1 MGKGANRNKLCR
13 CGSGKKL
20 KNCSCKLSKLDRA
33 FPKGRV
39 IDLGNGAFFHVYG
52 MFDSEQYREFENIEE
67 KKYAPFYSPEQ
78 IRRMVNPA
86 AAEDI
91 LLKKQ
96 ADSIVDNIRV
106 ERVFYN
112 RYNRLEHWD
121 FDHVMDDSVFEEFKE
136 LVSREVFFDKIRN
149 IPCGMTYDSD
159 PNGQCIKTQYGNIIT
174 VSAML
179 KEFLY
184 YMNLFYLGYVQREI
198 PDSVTAHSLILAIRI
213 MFKNEALDFE
223 LDPRGEIPSEI
234 DAKLGIHTM
243 GELLFV
249 IAHEFSHSI
258 LNHLDS
264 KNVIEAEDNY
274 VYYNQSQIQEFEAD
288 RNAIHM
294 LKSFM
299 GEEAAISYA
308 IGFFMAIDIYEQAKE
323 QVYPSIGHVK
333 THPDA
338 VSRMKHL
345 LEAFPVSDVKLQKL
359 LSMNDL
365 IKSDLMELIST
376 QYDLFEMYGSV
387 YLGEWHK
394 VDKVDR
400 VDY

>member
-20 KNCSCKLSKLDRA
+20 KNCNCKLSALDRA

-39 IDLGNGAFFHVYG
+39 IDLGDGAFFHVFG
-52 MFDSEQYREFENIEE
+52 MYDSEQYREFEDIEE

-86 AAEDI
+86 TAEDI

-96 ADSIVDNIRV
+96 ADSIADNIRV
-106 ERVFYN
+106 ERVVYN
-112 RYNRLEHWD
+112 RYNRSEHWD
-121 FDHVMDDSVFEEFKE
+121 FEHVIDDSLFAEFKR
-136 LVSREVFFDKIRN
+136 LVSKEAFFDEIKD

-184 YMNLFYLGYVQREI
+184 YMNLFYLGYVQRKI
-198 PDSVTAHSLILAIRI
+198 PDSVTANSLVLAIRI

-234 DAKLGIHTM
+234 NDELTIRTT
-243 GELLFV
+243 GEILFV

-264 KNVIEAEDNY
+264 SNVLEAEDNY
-274 VYYNQSQIQEFEAD
+274 VYYNQSQMQEFEAD
-288 RNAIHM
+288 RNAIYI
-294 LKSFM
+294 LKTFL
-299 GEEAAISYA
+299 GEGPAVACA
-308 IGFFMAIDIYEQAKE
+308 IGFFMAIDVYEQAKE

-338 VSRMKHL
+338 VSRMERL
-345 LEAFPVSDVKLQKL
+345 LEEFPVSGFELQEL
-359 LSMNDL
+359 LSINDSV
-365 IKSDLMELIST
+365 KKDLMELIST

-394 VDKVDR
+394 VNKIDR